1 MAEEEGA
8 FFCPKEMEIDRPSA
22 ASDPQPP
29 LVEEESPS
37 AVMAGVFGELAA
49 RDEVVE
55 SEPRVEGEAMET
67 QSFAFDAE
75 REE

>member
-1 MAEEEGA
+1 
-8 FFCPKEMEIDRPSA
+8 MEIDRPSA
-22 ASDPQPP
+22 ASYPQPP